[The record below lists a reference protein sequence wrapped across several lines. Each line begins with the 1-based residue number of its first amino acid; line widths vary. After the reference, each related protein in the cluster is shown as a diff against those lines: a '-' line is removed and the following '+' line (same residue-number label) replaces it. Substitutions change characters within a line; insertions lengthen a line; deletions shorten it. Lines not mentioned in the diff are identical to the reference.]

1 LSYSIFEMKQQVP
14 DQVASTEGKK
24 VRHFDHLTQAVR
36 AELFAVRPGEFD
48 KGSSRTVL
56 ANALGA
62 TLYVP
67 GVRADLV
74 RLIRRRAAEGVR
86 SMVIDLEDAVADKH
100 VDQALENLTS
110 ALVEL
115 HKIPQE
121 TLLFV
126 RVRTPEHIR
135 QIMDGIDASSCALTG
150 FVLPKFSASTG
161 ARFLGEILH
170 ASERIGSRLFAMPV
184 LETPDVLYRES
195 RDEALSAIRDLLGQ
209 YRDIVLALRLG
220 ATDLCG
226 LYGIRRDRDLTIYH
240 VGVVAELISEVVNH
254 LGRADGT
261 GYTITGPVWEYFA
274 GHERIFRPQ
283 LRATPFENRAAQSF
297 RHELVSKDFDGL
309 IREIVLDRT
318 NGLIGKT
325 VIHPSHVA
333 AVHALSVVPHEE
345 FSDATDILE
354 SEDAGVRAS
363 GYRNKMN
370 EIRPHRRWAERVRDR
385 ARVFG
390 VANPDVSHVEILT
403 ALLAR

>member
-1 LSYSIFEMKQQVP
+1 M
-14 DQVASTEGKK
+14 
-24 VRHFDHLTQAVR
+24 RHFDHLTQAVR
-36 AELFAVRPGEFD
+36 EELFACGPGEFD
-48 KGSSRTVL
+48 MSSPRTLL

-67 GVRADLV
+67 GIRDDLT
-74 RLIRRRAAEGVR
+74 LAITRRAGEGVR
-86 SMVIDLEDAVADKH
+86 SMVVDLEDAVADQH
-100 VDQALENLTS
+100 VDQALENVTK

-115 HKIPQE
+115 GGAPQQ

-135 QIMDGIDASSCALTG
+135 EIIEGIGQSPCALTG

-161 ARFLGEILH
+161 ARFLGEILS
-170 ASERIGSRLFAMPV
+170 ASERIGRRLFAMPV

-195 RDEALSAIRDLLGQ
+195 RDEALSAIRDLLSQ
-209 YRDIVLALRLG
+209 YRDMVLALRLG

-261 GYTITGPVWEYFA
+261 GYTIAGPVWEYFA
-274 GHERIFRPQ
+274 GHERMFRPQ
-283 LRATPFENRAAQSF
+283 LRATPFEDRHAQSF
-297 RHELVSKDFDGL
+297 RHQLVSKDFDGL

-318 NGLIGKT
+318 NGLTGKT

-345 FSDATDILE
+345 FGDASDILE
-354 SEDAGVRAS
+354 SDDAGVRAS

-370 EIRPHRRWAERVRDR
+370 EMRPHRRWAERVRDR
-385 ARVFG
+385 AEVFG
-390 VANPDVSHVEILT
+390 VANAGVSHVEILT
-403 ALLAR
+403 ALLDR

>member
-1 LSYSIFEMKQQVP
+1 M
-14 DQVASTEGKK
+14 
-24 VRHFDHLTQAVR
+24 RHFDHLTQTVR
-36 AELFAVRPGEFD
+36 DELFACAPGEFD
-48 KGSSRTVL
+48 KSSPRTLL

-67 GVRADLV
+67 GIRDDLARA
-74 RLIRRRAAEGVR
+74 ITRRAAEGVR
-86 SMVIDLEDAVADKH
+86 SMVVDLEDAVADQH
-100 VDQALENLTS
+100 VDQAVENVTK
-110 ALVEL
+110 ALIEL
-115 HKIPQE
+115 GGAPQQ

-135 QIMDGIDASSCALTG
+135 EIIDGIGQSTCALTG
-150 FVLPKFSASTG
+150 FVLPKFSAATG
-161 ARFLGEILH
+161 ARFLGEILS
-170 ASERIGSRLFAMPV
+170 ASERIGERLFAMPV

-195 RDEALSAIRDLLGQ
+195 RDDALSAIRDLLNQ
-209 YRDIVLALRLG
+209 YRDMVLALRLG

-261 GYTITGPVWEYFA
+261 GYTIAGPVWEYFA
-274 GHERIFRPQ
+274 GHERMFRPQ
-283 LRATPFENRAAQSF
+283 LRATPFEDRHAQSF
-297 RHELVSKDFDGL
+297 RHQLVSKDFDGL

-318 NGLIGKT
+318 NGLSGKT

-345 FSDATDILE
+345 FGDASDILE
-354 SEDAGVRAS
+354 SDDAGVRAS

-370 EIRPHRRWAERVRDR
+370 EMRPHRRWAERVRDR
-385 ARVFG
+385 AEVFG
-390 VANPDVSHVEILT
+390 VANAGVSHVEILT
-403 ALLAR
+403 ALLDR

>member
-1 LSYSIFEMKQQVP
+1 M
-14 DQVASTEGKK
+14 
-24 VRHFDHLTQAVR
+24 RHFDHLTQAER
-36 AELFAVRPGEFD
+36 DELFSVSPGEFD
-48 KGSSRTVL
+48 KASSRTML
-56 ANALGA
+56 ATALGA

-67 GVRADLV
+67 GVRTDLV
-74 RLIRRRAAEGVR
+74 RAITKRAAEGVR
-86 SMVIDLEDAVADKH
+86 SVVIDLEDAVADKH
-100 VDQALENLTS
+100 VELALGNVTR
-110 ALVEL
+110 ALSEL
-115 HKIPQE
+115 NGLPQQ

-135 QIMDGIDASSCALTG
+135 FIMDDIGDSSCALTG

-161 ARFLGEILH
+161 ARFLGEIQ
-170 ASERIGSRLFAMPV
+170 AATERIGSRLFAMPV
-184 LETPDVLYRES
+184 LETPDVLYRET

-209 YRDIVLALRLG
+209 YRDIVLAVRFG

-274 GHERIFRPQ
+274 GHERMFRPQ
-283 LRATPFENRAAQSF
+283 LRATPFESRDAKSF
-297 RHELVSKDFDGL
+297 RHHLVTNDVDGL
-309 IREIVLDRT
+309 LREIVLDRA
-318 NGLIGKT
+318 NGLTGKT

-345 FSDATDILE
+345 YSDATDILE
-354 SEDAGVRAS
+354 SDDAGVRAS

-370 EIRPHRRWAERVRDR
+370 EMRPHRRWAERIRDR
-385 ARVFG
+385 AQVFG
-390 VANPDVSHVEILT
+390 VANPDISHVEILT
-403 ALLAR
+403 ALLDR

>member
-1 LSYSIFEMKQQVP
+1 M
-14 DQVASTEGKK
+14 
-24 VRHFDHLTQAVR
+24 RHFDHLTPAVHT
-36 AELFAVRPGEFD
+36 ELFAVAPGEFD
-48 KGSSRTVL
+48 RHSSRTVL

-62 TLYVP
+62 TLYIP
-67 GVRADLV
+67 GVRDDLV
-74 RLIRRRAAEGVR
+74 GVISRRAAEGVR
-86 SMVIDLEDAVADKH
+86 SMVVDLEDAVADKH
-100 VDQALENLTS
+100 VDQAVHNVTK
-110 ALVEL
+110 ALIDL
-115 HKIPQE
+115 HEMPQQ

-135 QIMDGIDASSCALTG
+135 LITNDLGEATSVLTG

-161 ARFLGEILH
+161 ARFLGEILS
-170 ASERIGSRLFAMPV
+170 ASDRIGSRLFAMPV
-184 LETPDVLYRES
+184 VETPDVLYRES

-209 YRDIVLALRLG
+209 YRKIVLAVRFG

-226 LYGIRRDRDLTIYH
+226 LYGIRRDRELTIYH

-274 GHERIFRPQ
+274 GHERMFRPQ
-283 LRATPFENRAAQSF
+283 LRATPFEDRHARSF
-297 RHELVSKDFDGL
+297 RHQLVSNDFDGL

-318 NGLIGKT
+318 NGLTGKT

-345 FSDATDILE
+345 FSDANDILE
-354 SEDAGVRAS
+354 SEETGVRAS
-363 GYRNKMN
+363 GYGNKMN
-370 EIRPHRRWAERVRDR
+370 EVRPHRRWAKRVRER
-385 ARVFG
+385 AGVFG
-390 VANPDVSHVEILT
+390 VANPDVTHVEILT